1 MRPIVA
7 IVGRPNVGKS
17 TLFNRLVGRRK
28 AIVDDMPGVTRDR
41 NYAQVNRFDV
51 PFTLIDTGGFEPV
64 SDDRMLQQM
73 REQSRL
79 AMEEADVIL
88 FIMDARQ
95 GLTAADRE
103 VAEMLRRVDKPVF
116 FALNKVES
124 EKQEAE
130 LGDFYALGVDNLYA
144 ISAEH
149 NRGVDDL
156 MDEVLAAFPR
166 KDVLEEDEG
175 VTRIAV
181 VGRPNVGKSSLVNRL
196 LGFERVV
203 ANPVPGTTR
212 DSVDTYFTCNKKRYQ
227 LIDTAGIRR
236 KGRISLKVE
245 KYSAVDA
252 LRSLDRADVA
262 LIVIDAEEGITEQD
276 VRIAGYA
283 CEAGRACILVVN
295 KWDLVKKDNSSTG
308 KFIENLRIE
317 LKYLSYAPIVFVS
330 ALTGQRTGKIIQMV
344 DEVMEDYSKRITTS
358 DLNRIFTEA
367 VTSHHHPLHQGRR
380 VKFYYATQVGTKP
393 PNFAVF
399 TNSPEGI
406 QESYERYLANRFR
419 EAFGF
424 SGTPIRFLF
433 RGRER

>member
-41 NYAQVNRFDV
+41 NYSRVDRFDA

-88 FIMDARQ
+88 FVMDSRQ

-116 FALNKVES
+116 FVINKVES
-124 EKQEAE
+124 ERQEAE
-130 LGDFYALGVDNLYA
+130 LGEFYALGVDGLYP

-156 MDEVLAAFPR
+156 MDEVIATFPR
-166 KDVLEEDEG
+166 TAKEEDEEG
-175 VTRIAV
+175 ITRIAV

-262 LIVIDAEEGITEQD
+262 LIVINAEEGITEQD

-295 KWDLVKKDNSSTG
+295 KWDLLKKDNSTTN
-308 KFIENLRIE
+308 KFVENLRIE

-330 ALTGQRTGKIIQMV
+330 ALTGQRTGKILQMV
-344 DEVMEDYSKRITTS
+344 DEVMEDYSKRISTS
-358 DLNRIFTEA
+358 DLNRIFKEA
-367 VTSHHHPLHQGRR
+367 VTSHHHPLHQAKR

-399 TNSPEGI
+399 TNCPEGI

>member
-1 MRPIVA
+1 
-7 IVGRPNVGKS
+7 
-17 TLFNRLVGRRK
+17 
-28 AIVDDMPGVTRDR
+28 
-41 NYAQVNRFDV
+41 
-51 PFTLIDTGGFEPV
+51 
-64 SDDRMLQQM
+64 
-73 REQSRL
+73 
-79 AMEEADVIL
+79 
-88 FIMDARQ
+88 
-95 GLTAADRE
+95 
-103 VAEMLRRVDKPVF
+103 
-116 FALNKVES
+116 
-124 EKQEAE
+124 
-130 LGDFYALGVDNLYA
+130 LGDFYALGVDALYP

-156 MDEVLAAFPR
+156 LDEVIAAFPR
-166 KDVLEEDEG
+166 TAKEEDEEG
-175 VTRIAV
+175 ITRIAV

-212 DSVDTYFTCNKKRYQ
+212 DSVDSYFTCNKKRYQ

-295 KWDLVKKDNSSTG
+295 KWDLLKKDNSTTN
-308 KFIENLRIE
+308 KFVENLRIE

-330 ALTGQRTGKIIQMV
+330 ALTGQRTGKILQMV
-344 DEVMEDYSKRITTS
+344 DEVMEDYTKRISTS
-358 DLNRIFTEA
+358 DLNRIFKEA
-367 VTSHHHPLHQGRR
+367 VTAHHHPLHQAKR

-399 TNSPEGI
+399 TNCPEGI

>member
-1 MRPIVA
+1 MRPLVA

-41 NYAQVNRFDV
+41 NYARVDRFDA

-88 FIMDARQ
+88 FVMDARQ

-103 VAEMLRRVDKPVF
+103 VADMLRKVDKPVF
-116 FALNKVES
+116 FLLNKVEG

-130 LGDFYALGVDNLYA
+130 LGDFYALGVAGLYP

-156 MDEVLAAFPR
+156 MDEVIAAFPR
-166 KDVLEEDEG
+166 TAKEDDEEG
-175 VTRIAV
+175 ITRIAV
-181 VGRPNVGKSSLVNRL
+181 VGRPNVGKSSLVNRI

-212 DSVDTYFTCNKKRYQ
+212 DSVDSYFTCNKKRYQ

-262 LIVIDAEEGITEQD
+262 LIVIDAEEGITDQD
-276 VRIAGYA
+276 IRIAGYA
-283 CEAGRACILVVN
+283 CEAGRACILVIN
-295 KWDLVKKDNSSTG
+295 KWDLLKKDNSTTN
-308 KFIENLRIE
+308 KFVENLRIE

-330 ALTGQRTGKIIQMV
+330 ALTGQRTGKILQMV
-344 DEVMEDYSKRITTS
+344 DEVMEDYTKRISTS
-358 DLNRIFTEA
+358 DLNRIFKEA
-367 VTSHHHPLHQGRR
+367 VTAHHHPLYQAKR
-380 VKFYYATQVGTKP
+380 VKFYYSTQVGTKP

-399 TNSPEGI
+399 TNCPEGI

>member
-1 MRPIVA
+1 M
-7 IVGRPNVGKS
+7 GKS

-41 NYAQVNRFDV
+41 NYSRVDRFDA

-88 FIMDARQ
+88 FVMDSRQ

-116 FALNKVES
+116 FVINKVES
-124 EKQEAE
+124 ERQEAE
-130 LGDFYALGVDNLYA
+130 LGEFYALGVDGLYP

-156 MDEVLAAFPR
+156 MDEVIATFPR
-166 KDVLEEDEG
+166 SAKEEDEEDI
-175 VTRIAV
+175 TRIAV

-262 LIVIDAEEGITEQD
+262 LIVINAEEGITEQD

-295 KWDLVKKDNSSTG
+295 KWDLLKKDNSTTN
-308 KFIENLRIE
+308 KFVENLRIE

-330 ALTGQRTGKIIQMV
+330 ALTGQRTGKILQMV
-344 DEVMEDYSKRITTS
+344 DEVMEDYSKRISTS
-358 DLNRIFTEA
+358 DLNRIFKEA
-367 VTSHHHPLHQGRR
+367 VTSHHHPLHQAKR
-380 VKFYYATQVGTKP
+380 VKFYYATQVGTRP

-399 TNSPEGI
+399 TNCPEGI